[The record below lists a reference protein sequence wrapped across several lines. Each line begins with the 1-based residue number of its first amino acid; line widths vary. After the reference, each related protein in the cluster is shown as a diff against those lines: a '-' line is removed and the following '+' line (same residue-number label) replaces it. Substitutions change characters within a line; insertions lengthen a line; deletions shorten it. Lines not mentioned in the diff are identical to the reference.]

1 MKKALFFMISIFATA
16 IYGYAQE
23 APAAEQNDDKTLDSR
38 HQNRR
43 TMRGYKA
50 FYDVEYGFDIDDE
63 EKDWEGGYIAGY
75 PHCNNFMISTTQGYQ
90 FNNFFFLG
98 GGLGLLRY
106 IDGKKTMMPIFAE
119 TSINLLNNK
128 RVMPFLQARLGT
140 VVGEWGGVYYSAICG
155 VRLKVAQRH
164 AVSLSLIMS
173 DHFDVESFINDNDDG
188 ISWFARSLGI
198 KLGFE
203 F

>member
-1 MKKALFFMISIFATA
+1 MIFIFATA

-63 EKDWEGGYIAGY
+63 EKDWEGGYIASY

-173 DHFDVESFINDNDDG
+173 DHFDVESFINDQDDG

>member
-1 MKKALFFMISIFATA
+1 MKKALFFMIFIFATA

-75 PHCNNFMISTTQGYQ
+75 PHCNNFIISTTQGYQ

-173 DHFDVESFINDNDDG
+173 DHFDVESFINDQDDG

>member
-1 MKKALFFMISIFATA
+1 MIFIFATA
-16 IYGYAQE
+16 LCGYAQE
-23 APAAEQNDDKTLDSR
+23 APAAEQNDDNTLDYR

-50 FYDVEYGFDIDDE
+50 FYEVEYGFDIDDE

-173 DHFDVESFINDNDDG
+173 DHFDVESFINDQDDG

>member
-1 MKKALFFMISIFATA
+1 MISIFATA

>member
-1 MKKALFFMISIFATA
+1 MIFIFATA
-16 IYGYAQE
+16 ICGYAQE
-23 APAAEQNDDKTLDSR
+23 TNVAEQNDDKTLDSR

-50 FYDVEYGFDIDDE
+50 FYEVEYGFDIDDE

-173 DHFDVESFINDNDDG
+173 DHFDVESFINDQDDG

>member
-1 MKKALFFMISIFATA
+1 MIFIFATA
-16 IYGYAQE
+16 ICGYAQE
-23 APAAEQNDDKTLDSR
+23 TNVAEQNDDKTLDSR

-173 DHFDVESFINDNDDG
+173 DHFDVESFINDQDDG

>member
-1 MKKALFFMISIFATA
+1 MKKALFFMIFIFATA

-43 TMRGYKA
+43 TLRGYKA
-50 FYDVEYGFDIDDE
+50 FYEVEYGFDIDDE

-173 DHFDVESFINDNDDG
+173 DHFDVESFINDQDDG

>member
-1 MKKALFFMISIFATA
+1 MKKALFLMIFIFATA
-16 IYGYAQE
+16 ICGYAQE
-23 APAAEQNDDKTLDSR
+23 TNVAEQNDDKTLDSR

-50 FYDVEYGFDIDDE
+50 FYNVEYGFDIDDE

-128 RVMPFLQARLGT
+128 RVMPFL
-140 VVGEWGGVYYSAICG
+140 
-155 VRLKVAQRH
+155 
-164 AVSLSLIMS
+164 
-173 DHFDVESFINDNDDG
+173 
-188 ISWFARSLGI
+188 
-198 KLGFE
+198 
-203 F
+203 

>member
-1 MKKALFFMISIFATA
+1 MKKALFFMIFIFTTA

-173 DHFDVESFINDNDDG
+173 DHFDVESFINDQDDG

>member
-1 MKKALFFMISIFATA
+1 MIFIFATA
-16 IYGYAQE
+16 ICGYTQE

-173 DHFDVESFINDNDDG
+173 DHFDVESFINDQDDG

>member
-1 MKKALFFMISIFATA
+1 MIFIFATA
-16 IYGYAQE
+16 LCGYAQE
-23 APAAEQNDDKTLDSR
+23 TNVAEQNDDKTLDSR

-173 DHFDVESFINDNDDG
+173 DHFDVESFINDQDDG

>member
-1 MKKALFFMISIFATA
+1 MKKALFLMIFIFATA
-16 IYGYAQE
+16 LCGYAQE
-23 APAAEQNDDKTLDSR
+23 TNVAEQNDDKTLDSR

-173 DHFDVESFINDNDDG
+173 DHFDVESFINDQDDG

>member
-1 MKKALFFMISIFATA
+1 MKKALFFMIFIFATA
-16 IYGYAQE
+16 ICGYAQE
-23 APAAEQNDDKTLDSR
+23 APAAEQNDDSELILR
-38 HQNRR
+38 YQNRR
-43 TMRGYKA
+43 TMRGYNA

-155 VRLKVAQRH
+155 VRLKVTQRH
-164 AVSLSLIMS
+164 AISLSLIMS
-173 DHFDVESFINDNDDG
+173 DHFDVESFINDQDDG

>member
-1 MKKALFFMISIFATA
+1 MKKALFFMIFIFATA

-140 VVGEWGGVYYSAICG
+140 VVGEWGGVYYSAMCG

-164 AVSLSLIMS
+164 AISLSLIMS
-173 DHFDVESFINDNDDG
+173 DHFDVESFINDQDDG

>member
-1 MKKALFFMISIFATA
+1 MKKALFFMIFIFTTA

-23 APAAEQNDDKTLDSR
+23 APAAEQNDNKTLDSR

-173 DHFDVESFINDNDDG
+173 DHFDVESFINDQDDG

>member
-1 MKKALFFMISIFATA
+1 MIFIFATA

-23 APAAEQNDDKTLDSR
+23 ALAAEQNDDKTLDSR

-173 DHFDVESFINDNDDG
+173 DHFDVESFINDQDDG

>member
-1 MKKALFFMISIFATA
+1 MKKALFFMIFIFATA

-23 APAAEQNDDKTLDSR
+23 TNVAEQNDDKTLDSR

-173 DHFDVESFINDNDDG
+173 DHFDVESFINDQDDG

>member
-1 MKKALFFMISIFATA
+1 MKKALFFMIFIFATA

-164 AVSLSLIMS
+164 AISLSLIMS
-173 DHFDVESFINDNDDG
+173 DHFDVESFINDQDDG

>member
-1 MKKALFFMISIFATA
+1 MKKTLFFMIFIFATA

-140 VVGEWGGVYYSAICG
+140 VVGEWGGVYYSAMCG

-173 DHFDVESFINDNDDG
+173 DHFDVESFINDQDDG

>member
-1 MKKALFFMISIFATA
+1 MIFIFATA
-16 IYGYAQE
+16 ICGYAQE
-23 APAAEQNDDKTLDSR
+23 TTVAEQNDDKTLDSR

-155 VRLKVAQRH
+155 VRQKVAQRH

-173 DHFDVESFINDNDDG
+173 DHFDVESFINDQDDG

>member
-1 MKKALFFMISIFATA
+1 MILIFATA

-173 DHFDVESFINDNDDG
+173 DHFDVESFINDQDDG

>member
-1 MKKALFFMISIFATA
+1 MIFIFATA
-16 IYGYAQE
+16 IYEYAQE

-173 DHFDVESFINDNDDG
+173 DHFDVESFINDQDDG

>member
-1 MKKALFFMISIFATA
+1 MKKALFFMIFIFASA

-173 DHFDVESFINDNDDG
+173 DHFDVESFINDQDDG